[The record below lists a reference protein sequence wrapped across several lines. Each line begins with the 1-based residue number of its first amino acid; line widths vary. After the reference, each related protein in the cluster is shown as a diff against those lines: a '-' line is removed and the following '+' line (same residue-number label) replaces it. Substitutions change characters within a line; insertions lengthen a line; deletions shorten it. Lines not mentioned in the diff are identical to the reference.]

1 MTLKLHLDGVILTLY
16 GTPCSIKM
24 KIINRG
30 KFAFFNAVRKKYT
43 FLLKTF
49 LLTGNGNISFF
60 LTPFWTKEFEIIKN
74 ELISNLNINFLRNK
88 VLARTISVNTLPII
102 ISPEGKSYLRY
113 IQQYGKNE
121 VSHFLIEDGIGKPF
135 IISLKNCSSFVR
147 IQHIYHLV
155 KYCNETGN
163 KVSDINS
170 IIEWGGGYGDM
181 ATILAR
187 LNTNLTYTII
197 DHPYMSA
204 LQYIYAASVLK
215 STDRLNIVP
224 YSGNIKK
231 GYINFISLNNL
242 DINRDYSAEM
252 FISTFALT
260 ESNENSLDTVINHNF
275 FNADKILIAYQSYN
289 NDVSFGLK
297 YSEIIS
303 AKCKVRKIPISSVRD
318 FDYYLLK

>member
-1 MTLKLHLDGVILTLY
+1 M
-16 GTPCSIKM
+16 
-24 KIINRG
+24 
-30 KFAFFNAVRKKYT
+30 KKYFSLLNA
-43 FLLKTF
+43 FLS
-49 LLTGNGNISFF
+49 TGNGNISFF
-60 LTPFWTKEFEIIKN
+60 LAPFWVKEFEIIKD

-88 VLARTISVNTLPII
+88 VLARTISANRLPII
-102 ISPEGKSYLRY
+102 SRECKSYLRY

-121 VSHFLIEDGIGKPF
+121 ISHFLIEDGIGNPF
-135 IISLKNCSSFVR
+135 LNSLKKCSSFVR

-163 KVSDINS
+163 KISDINS
-170 IIEWGGGYGDM
+170 INEWGGGYGDM

-197 DHPYMSA
+197 DHSYMSA

-224 YSGNIKK
+224 YGGNIKK
-231 GYINFISLNNL
+231 GYINFVSLNNL

-275 FNADKILIAYQSYN
+275 FNADKILIAYQ
-289 NDVSFGLK
+289 
-297 YSEIIS
+297 
-303 AKCKVRKIPISSVRD
+303 
-318 FDYYLLK
+318 